1 VAITGVAFV
10 LAMLATPKYRGE
22 TRILIETRESVFT
35 QPDTRNQPTENPLLD
50 EEGVTSQV
58 EIIGSNDILKRVA
71 AKLDLAKLP
80 EFDEAADLSPR
91 SSVDHYRPQDGS
103 Q

>member
-35 QPDTRNQPTENPLLD
+35 QPDTQP
-50 EEGVTSQV
+50 
-58 EIIGSNDILKRVA
+58 
-71 AKLDLAKLP
+71 
-80 EFDEAADLSPR
+80 AD
-91 SSVDHYRPQDGS
+91 
-103 Q
+103 